1 VPLILLAL
9 AACALLN
16 LARGRPAFAIGTVSW
31 RYPAVILGCVTA
43 QVVAVYL
50 SGAARVS
57 VVIAS
62 HVVITGWL
70 VLQVVCMRGAL
81 RVAVGV
87 LAFGAFL
94 NLIPIVAHGS
104 MPVSTSAVRSL
115 HLHRTVDVSKGHYGK
130 HVAARGSDPTTW
142 LGDVIPI
149 RPLRAVVS
157 VGDIV
162 MMLGIV
168 AVSLVAG
175 ERSRR
180 TIALEICAAGE
191 NDDGSRSSG
200 SGDAGP
206 LEVAH
211 GSRR

>member
-9 AACALLN
+9 AACALIN

-31 RYPAVILGCVTA
+31 RYPAVILGCVAA

-50 SGAARVS
+50 SGPARIS
-57 VVIAS
+57 VVVTS
-62 HVVITGWL
+62 HLVITGWL
-70 VLQVVCMRGAL
+70 LLQLRFMRGAL

-87 LAFGAFL
+87 LALGALL

-104 MPVSTSAVRSL
+104 MPVSRSAVAAL
-115 HLHRTVDVSKGHYGK
+115 HLHRRVEISEGHYGK
-130 HVAARGSDPTTW
+130 HVAARGTDPTTW

-157 VGDIV
+157 VGDLV

-175 ERSRR
+175 ERARR
-180 TIALEICAAGE
+180 TIALEVWAVGE
-191 NDDGSRSSG
+191 DDDGSRSSG
-200 SGDAGP
+200 SADRGH